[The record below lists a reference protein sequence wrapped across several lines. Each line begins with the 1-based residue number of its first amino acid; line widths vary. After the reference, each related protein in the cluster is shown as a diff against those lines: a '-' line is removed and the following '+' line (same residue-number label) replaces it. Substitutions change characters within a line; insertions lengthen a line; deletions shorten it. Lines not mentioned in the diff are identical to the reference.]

1 MSGGTAAAVAIAAI
15 GTAVSVS
22 GQMQQAQAQKA
33 SANYQSEVAAGNQ
46 KIATQSADYA
56 AASGEQQA
64 AIQEQK
70 TRAQIGSISAAEGS
84 SGVDINSPTATAVR
98 TSQGELG
105 ALDAQTIRSNA
116 ARTAYGY
123 ETQSTNFGN
132 IASAETAT
140 GQNAETAGEVGGAG
154 ALLSGVGNAS
164 LNYAKV
170 MGNSTGISMADEA
183 QYNADNATFN
193 SDEAEFNVASG
204 E

>member
-1 MSGGTAAAVAIAAI
+1 MSGGIAAAGLALAVV

-22 GQMQQAQAQKA
+22 GQMQQASAAKA

-46 KIATQSADYA
+46 TIATQNANFA

-64 AIQEQK
+64 AVQEQK
-70 TRAQIGSISAAEGS
+70 TRAQVGAIEAGQGS
-84 SGVDINSPTATAVR
+84 SGVDINSPTAKAVR

-132 IASAETAT
+132 QSSADIAQAN
-140 GQNAETAGEVGGAG
+140 NAETSGDINAGSS
-154 ALLSGVGNAS
+154 LLSGAGNAS
-164 LNYAKV
+164 LNYANV
-170 MGNSTGISMADEA
+170 MGKATGLNYINSSPQSQVAADVA
-183 QYNADNATFN
+183 
-193 SDEAEFNVASG
+193 AE
-204 E
+204 

>member
-1 MSGGTAAAVAIAAI
+1 MSGGIAAAGLAMAAI

-22 GQMQQAQAQKA
+22 GQLQQASAAKA
-33 SANYQSEVAAGNQ
+33 SADYQSKVAAGNAST
-46 KIATQSADYA
+46 ATQNANFA

-70 TRAQIGSISAAEGS
+70 TRAQEGSIEAAQGS

-98 TSQGELG
+98 TSAGELG

-123 ETQSTNFGN
+123 ETQSTNFEN
-132 IASAETAT
+132 QASADTST
-140 GQNAETAGEVGGAG
+140 GQNAETAGDVNAG
-154 ALLSGVGNAS
+154 ASLFSGVGSAG

-170 MGNSTGISMADEA
+170 MNNSSGLGDVTPT
-183 QYNADNATFN
+183 QN
-193 SDEAEFNVASG
+193 SAAYDASSSG
-204 E
+204 SGTALPS